1 MEQLVKYLSDNFGNP
16 FNIESDIQIAR
27 MIKGLNRQ
35 ERGDLRN
42 QLFDE
47 TRKLDAANNGPQAIF
62 WLQNCFNLID
72 KYMFQIH
79 KVYFSP
85 GTDIIESIADLL
97 KKATKTLDLCIFTI
111 TDDRLATD
119 ILDCLERGIKVRI
132 ITDDE
137 KMYDDGSAI
146 KDLKNAGVPIKIDH
160 SRYHMHHK
168 FGIIDSHII
177 FTGSFNW
184 TYTASKHN
192 QENML
197 VTTNFDIVKQY
208 NDQFEL
214 LWNEMFIITA
224 ITTSFGG
231 GYV

>member
-1 MEQLVKYLSDNFGNP
+1 
-16 FNIESDIQIAR
+16 
-27 MIKGLNRQ
+27 MIKGLNRE
-35 ERGDLRN
+35 ERGILRN
-42 QLFDE
+42 RLFDE
-47 TRKLDAANNGPQAIF
+47 TRRLDIANNGQQAIF

-85 GTDIIESIADLL
+85 GTDIIESITDLL
-97 KKATKTLDLCIFTI
+97 KKANKTLDLCIFTI

-119 ILDCLERGIKVRI
+119 LRDCLERGIKVRI

-137 KMYDDGSAI
+137 KMYDYGSAI
-146 KDLKNAGVPIKIDH
+146 QDLKNAGIPIKIDH

-184 TYTASKHN
+184 TYTASSHN
-192 QENML
+192 QENIL

-208 NDQFEL
+208 KDQFEL
-214 LWNEMFIITA
+214 LWNEMFIW
-224 ITTSFGG
+224 
-231 GYV
+231 

>member
-1 MEQLVKYLSDNFGNP
+1 MEQLVKYLSDNFGKPPN
-16 FNIESDIQIAR
+16 NGSEMQIAR
-27 MIKGLNRQ
+27 MIKLLNRQ

-42 QLFDE
+42 RLFDE
-47 TRKLDAANNGPQAIF
+47 TRRLDAANNVQQAIF

-85 GTDIIESIADLL
+85 GTDIIESITDLL

-119 ILDCLERGIKVRI
+119 LRDCLERGIKVRI

-137 KMYDDGSAI
+137 KMYDEGSAI
-146 KDLKNAGVPIKIDH
+146 QDLKNAGIPIKIDH

-168 FGIIDSHII
+168 FGIIDSRII

-184 TYTASKHN
+184 TYSASSHN

-197 VTTNFDIVKQY
+197 VTSNFDIVKQY
-208 NDQFEL
+208 VDQYEL
-214 LWNEMFIITA
+214 LWKEMFIL
-224 ITTSFGG
+224 
-231 GYV
+231 

>member
-1 MEQLVKYLSDNFGNP
+1 MEQLVKYLSDNFGKP

-42 QLFDE
+42 RLFDE
-47 TRKLDAANNGPQAIF
+47 TRRLDNSNNGPQAIF

-97 KKATKTLDLCIFTI
+97 KKATKTLDLCIFMI

-192 QENML
+192 
-197 VTTNFDIVKQY
+197 
-208 NDQFEL
+208 
-214 LWNEMFIITA
+214 
-224 ITTSFGG
+224 
-231 GYV
+231 